1 MNKPYALYNQ
11 APEFK
16 TMRELLLNRTS
27 QFGPAVAFSFREQGM
42 SSEKIS
48 ITFSAFRRSVIALG
62 TEFYRRGMA
71 NAHCALVGKLS
82 YDWIL
87 TYMALLSIG
96 GVLVPLDPDWPAAE
110 LGDVVKNADCSYL
123 VCDASI
129 DAEAVAKTAS
139 IKTENIFSTNGG
151 TYTTVSELIAMG
163 QKKRATRDTAFDDAE
178 IDPQK
183 LSLLVYTSGT
193 TGKGKGVMLTQKAI
207 LSNVANALKI
217 LTAGKKFV
225 AVLPPHHT
233 FGSTISL
240 VAPFCLGSE
249 VYLSAGVKYVQ
260 RELHDEKPDSLI
272 LVPLYLEAF
281 YRKIQSTLRER
292 NKTKLVNTMIGVSNT
307 AKKVGVNLSD
317 KLFAAILAPFG
328 GKLKTIASGGA
339 PLSPEIFDFFTSI
352 GITLINGY
360 GITECAPLISA
371 NRNRHIVRGTVGM
384 PIPCDKVK
392 IDSPDENGEG
402 EICVKGPNVMLG
414 YYKDEEATRAVIDAE
429 GWFHTGDIGRF
440 HESGYLCI
448 TGRLKNLII
457 LSNGK
462 NVYPEEIETVLA
474 SIPGV
479 EEVVVY
485 EGVSREEFTGNKI
498 VAEIYPNETFLKEKG
513 IEDVQAHFMP
523 YINDYNRNAI
533 PYKKIGI
540 LKLRGEPFPKNTL
553 RKIVRFKID
562 RSID

>member
-11 APEFK
+11 CPEFK
-16 TMRELLLNRTS
+16 TMRELLLDRTGK
-27 QFGPAVAFSFREQGM
+27 FGSTVAFSFREGGM
-42 SSEKIS
+42 HSDRVS
-48 ITFSAFRRSVIALG
+48 ITYSEFRRNVISLG

-96 GVLVPLDPDWPAAE
+96 GVLVPLDPDWHAEE
-110 LGDVVKNADCSYL
+110 LGDVVKNADCTYL
-123 VCDASI
+123 ICDAAI
-129 DAEAVAKTAS
+129 DAEAVAKAAS
-139 IKTENIFSTNGG
+139 IDEKNIFSTHGG
-151 TYTTVSELIAMG
+151 KYTTVSELTAMG
-163 QKKRATRDTAFDDAE
+163 QKKRAARDTCFDDAE
-178 IDPQK
+178 IDPMK

-193 TGKGKGVMLTQKAI
+193 TGKGKGVMLNQKAI
-207 LSNVANALKI
+207 LSNVANALKL

-249 VYLSAGVKYVQ
+249 VYISAGVKYVQ
-260 RELHDEKPDSLI
+260 RELHDEQPDSLI

-292 NKTKLVNTMIGVSNT
+292 GKTKLVNTMIGVSNT
-307 AKKVGVNLSD
+307 ARKIGVNISD
-317 KLFAAILAPFG
+317 RLFSAIIEPFG
-328 GKLKTIASGGA
+328 GKLKTIACGGA
-339 PLSPEIFDFFTSI
+339 PMSPEIFDFFTSI

-371 NRNRHIVRGTVGM
+371 NRNHHIVPGTVGM
-384 PIPCDKVK
+384 PIPADKVK
-392 IDSPDENGEG
+392 IDSPNENGEG

-414 YYKDEEATRAVIDAE
+414 YYKDEDATKAAIDVE
-429 GWFHTGDIGRF
+429 GWFHTGDIGKF

-448 TGRLKNLII
+448 TGRMKNLII

-462 NVYPEEIETVLA
+462 NVYPEEIEAELA

-479 EEVVVY
+479 EEIVVY
-485 EGVSREEFTGNKI
+485 EGVSKQEFVGNKI
-498 VAEIYPNETFLKEKG
+498 VAEIFPSDAYMQEKS
-513 IEDVQAHFMP
+513 IEDIQGYFMP
-523 YINDYNRNAI
+523 YINEYNRKAL
-533 PYKKIGI
+533 PYKKIGV
-540 LKLRGEPFPKNTL
+540 LKLRSEPFPKNTL

-562 RSID
+562 HSID